1 MLNNNNERELAYLVR
16 VEAITPMNADRL
28 ECAHIGGWHCV
39 VGKGEFKVGD
49 PAIYFEIDSQ
59 LPDVEP
65 FSSMEFLKS
74 KNFKIKSQKIRGEIS
89 QGLLMPVTAFGWKIE
104 YGRFGWEPEGYAY
117 LGKGEEPYAMDN
129 ENSAHTLEGETRFL
143 TKKLGVT
150 YADPGDNVRK
160 GSAPDKYKKMSQ
172 RHPRIFKKKW
182 VRWLMK
188 HEWGRKLMFF
198 FFGKK
203 RDKESAW
210 PAWVKRTDEERI
222 ENCLFYLN
230 DKMPWIASEKLDG
243 TSTTFTLKRGK
254 WLHKNEFYICSRN
267 VVFDKP
273 DKRCFYDTN
282 VYQEMELK
290 YNIKAKMENML
301 DNHPEWKWITI
312 QGETYGGG
320 PLGNIQKNTYNLDE
334 HKLGVF
340 NFITSDKGRW
350 NSLDMVKFL
359 REYDIPC
366 VPILNGEFILPDTI
380 EELREYV
387 HSAPSTINGK
397 MKEGIVFRSQDG
409 IHSFKCVDPEYLIYW
424 H

>member
-1 MLNNNNERELAYLVR
+1 MLDKTGTRQLAYLVR
-16 VEAITPMNADRL
+16 VENITPMDADRL
-28 ECAHIGGWHCV
+28 ECAHIGGWCCV
-39 VGKGEFKVGD
+39 VEKGEFKVGD
-49 PAIYFEIDSQ
+49 PAVYFEIDSQ
-59 LPDVEP
+59 LPDKEP

-74 KNFKIKSQKIRGEIS
+74 KKFKIKSQKIRKVVS
-89 QGLLMPVTAFGWKIE
+89 QGLLMPVSAFGWSIQVDGSIWCPE
-104 YGRFGWEPEGYAY
+104 DGDHGRHY
-117 LGKGEEPYAMDN
+117 LDDE
-129 ENSAHTLEGETRFL
+129 SRFL
-143 TKKLGVT
+143 TEKLGVT
-150 YADPGDNVRK
+150 YAVAEDNVRK
-160 GSAPDKYKKMSQ
+160 SNGMDKYKSMSQ
-172 RHPRIFKKKW
+172 RHPKIFKRKW
-182 VRWLMK
+182 ARWFMRRQ
-188 HEWGRKLMFF
+188 WGRKLMFL
-198 FFGKK
+198 FFGRK
-203 RDKESAW
+203 RDKKTDW
-210 PAWVKRTDEERI
+210 PAWVKKTDEERI

-230 DKMPWIASEKLDG
+230 DKTPWIASEKLDG

-273 DKRCFYDTN
+273 NKRCFYDTN

-290 YNIKAKMENML
+290 YNIKAKMEDML
-301 DNHPEWKWITI
+301 ENYPEWEWITI

-320 PLGNIQKNTYNLDE
+320 PLGNIQKNTYSLDE

-359 REYDIPC
+359 KEYDIPC

-387 HSAPSTINGK
+387 HSAPSTIDGK
-397 MKEGIVFRSQDG
+397 IKEGIVFRSQDG
-409 IHSFKCVDPEYLIYW
+409 IRSFKCVDPEYLIYW